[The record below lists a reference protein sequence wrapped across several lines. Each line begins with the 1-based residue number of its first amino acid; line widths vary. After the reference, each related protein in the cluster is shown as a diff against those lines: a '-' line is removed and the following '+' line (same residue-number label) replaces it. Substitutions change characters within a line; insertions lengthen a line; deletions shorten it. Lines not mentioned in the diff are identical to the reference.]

1 MSSFL
6 QRELKYKNKYKKYN
20 KYTGKKNFQLSGSE
34 TSLIKYSNKISD
46 LNYEFDN
53 FICLKNYMETLYIK
67 LFKFIIEKLD
77 YKIEYDQL
85 SQIVGIYNN
94 IKNLDID
101 YFYKKAEDSKLT
113 DKQEDYVFFY
123 LDLLNIKLPP
133 DHESLLRGGSEQ
145 KDWYGCVNPD
155 LSKLINL
162 SEEQGGLTH
171 REKAR
176 LCQKNK
182 GYPVNKFFS
191 RTNCSDAI
199 LHDPHLCNPNYQDNG
214 KEKDTFKMPNIQLNA
229 FYDFLTLDILKETF
243 WEIDNSLVGALQTG
257 WNTIVSPE
265 TDLQFSREGI
275 RTNHVLIVAR
285 LRIYLFLILTFGTA
299 ILVIFCLILMKGIH
313 SVKESEKRYNL
324 QREREEQMRQDQIRR
339 RERERLEEIRRRTR
353 ERQKR
358 ERNRRLVVK
367 GVKKKFTSAIKKLN
381 FMNGFITAVQIEIS
395 SDIRKGLDD
404 QTINMNIWGN
414 NVLVFIKGV
423 GYGTIHKKTRSLLRP
438 SKKDTIL
445 FRDGTTEEI
454 FLGQT
459 RNYKTLFN
467 KTKVGKEFRFVME
480 TLPTNFRKRRE
491 VEDESWALP

>member
-1 MSSFL
+1 
-6 QRELKYKNKYKKYN
+6 
-20 KYTGKKNFQLSGSE
+20 
-34 TSLIKYSNKISD
+34 
-46 LNYEFDN
+46 
-53 FICLKNYMETLYIK
+53 
-67 LFKFIIEKLD
+67 
-77 YKIEYDQL
+77 
-85 SQIVGIYNN
+85 
-94 IKNLDID
+94 
-101 YFYKKAEDSKLT
+101 
-113 DKQEDYVFFY
+113 
-123 LDLLNIKLPP
+123 
-133 DHESLLRGGSEQ
+133 
-145 KDWYGCVNPD
+145 
-155 LSKLINL
+155 
-162 SEEQGGLTH
+162 
-171 REKAR
+171 
-176 LCQKNK
+176 
-182 GYPVNKFFS
+182 
-191 RTNCSDAI
+191 
-199 LHDPHLCNPNYQDNG
+199 
-214 KEKDTFKMPNIQLNA
+214 MPNIPLNS

-275 RTNHVLIVAR
+275 RTNRVLIVAR

-299 ILVIFCLILMKGIH
+299 ILVIFCLILMKVIH
-313 SVKESEKRYNL
+313 SVKESVKESEKRDNL

-367 GVKKKFTSAIKKLN
+367 GAKKKFTSAIKKLN

-459 RNYKTLFN
+459 RNYKTLFLN

-480 TLPTNFRKRRE
+480 TLPTEFRKRRE
-491 VEDESWALP
+491 VEDESWARPGRILEQ